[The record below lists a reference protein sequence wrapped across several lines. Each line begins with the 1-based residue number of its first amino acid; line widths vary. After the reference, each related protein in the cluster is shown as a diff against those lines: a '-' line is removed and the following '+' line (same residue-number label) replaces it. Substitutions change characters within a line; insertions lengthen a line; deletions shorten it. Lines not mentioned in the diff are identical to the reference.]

1 MLYKHLNK
9 MSDTINRGIRRY
21 IMEIYNTVANAHQPI
36 QTKQDGAQ
44 RIQTAESQL
53 NETSPSKQQKVDEN
67 ENEDKKYNEKEI
79 KKKLQEI
86 TEQLNKEMDTLNTT
100 IRFGFND
107 KVEEMYVS
115 VIDTKDNRVI
125 RQIPSEEAM
134 QLAVKMRELV
144 GMLFD
149 EKG

>member
-1 MLYKHLNK
+1 
-9 MSDTINRGIRRY
+9 
-21 IMEIYNTVANAHQPI
+21 MEIFNNVVNSSSQQPI
-36 QTKQDGAQ
+36 QTKVENTHRTSNTEEKMSETKKIEQQ
-44 RIQTAESQL
+44 RLDE
-53 NETSPSKQQKVDEN
+53 KEN
-67 ENEDKKYNEKEI
+67 EIDKISDEKEI

-86 TEQLNKEMDTLNTT
+86 TKQLNKEMDTLNTT

-107 KVEEMYVS
+107 KINEMYVS
-115 VIDTKDNRVI
+115 VIDTKDDRVI

-134 QLAVKMRELV
+134 RLAAKMRELV

>member
-1 MLYKHLNK
+1 
-9 MSDTINRGIRRY
+9 
-21 IMEIYNTVANAHQPI
+21 MEIFNNVVNSSSQQPI
-36 QTKQDGAQ
+36 QTKVENTHRTSNTEEKMSETKKIEQQ
-44 RIQTAESQL
+44 RLDE
-53 NETSPSKQQKVDEN
+53 KEN
-67 ENEDKKYNEKEI
+67 EMDKISDKKEI

-107 KVEEMYVS
+107 KINEMYVS
-115 VIDTKDNRVI
+115 VIDTKDDRVI

-134 QLAVKMRELV
+134 RLAAKMRELV

>member
-1 MLYKHLNK
+1 
-9 MSDTINRGIRRY
+9 
-21 IMEIYNTVANAHQPI
+21 V
-36 QTKQDGAQ
+36 KQKK
-44 RIQTAESQL
+44 TE
-53 NETSPSKQQKVDEN
+53 QQKLDEN
-67 ENEDKKYNEKEI
+67 EKEINKTSDDEKEI

-100 IRFGFND
+100 IRFGFDD
-107 KVEEMYVS
+107 KIDEMYVS
-115 VIDTKDNRVI
+115 VIDTKDNKVI

-134 QLAVKMRELV
+134 RLAAKMRELV

>member
-1 MLYKHLNK
+1 
-9 MSDTINRGIRRY
+9 
-21 IMEIYNTVANAHQPI
+21 MEIFNTVANTRQPI
-36 QTKQDGAQ
+36 QSKVESTHNTNIAETKK
-44 RIQTAESQL
+44 S
-53 NETSPSKQQKVDEN
+53 NQQKMDEQDN
-67 ENEDKKYNEKEI
+67 EVKKISDEKEI
-79 KKKLQEI
+79 KKKLKEI

-107 KVEEMYVS
+107 KISEMYVS

-134 QLAVKMRELV
+134 QLAAKMRELV

>member
-1 MLYKHLNK
+1 
-9 MSDTINRGIRRY
+9 
-21 IMEIYNTVANAHQPI
+21 MEILNNVTTTTSQQPVQAKMENTHRTVG
-36 QTKQDGAQ
+36 T
-44 RIQTAESQL
+44 EEEV
-53 NETSPSKQQKVDEN
+53 NETKKTDQQKIDEN
-67 ENEDKKYNEKEI
+67 ENDINKTSDEKEI

-100 IRFGFND
+100 IRFGFDD
-107 KVEEMYVS
+107 KIDEMYVS
-115 VIDTKDNRVI
+115 VIDTKDNKVI

-134 QLAVKMRELV
+134 RLAAKMRELV

>member
-1 MLYKHLNK
+1 LVGQDNEVKK
-9 MSDTINRGIRRY
+9 ISD
-21 IMEIYNTVANAHQPI
+21 
-36 QTKQDGAQ
+36 
-44 RIQTAESQL
+44 
-53 NETSPSKQQKVDEN
+53 
-67 ENEDKKYNEKEI
+67 EKEI
-79 KKKLQEI
+79 KKKLKEI

-107 KVEEMYVS
+107 KISEMYVS

-134 QLAVKMRELV
+134 QLAAKMRELV

>member
-1 MLYKHLNK
+1 
-9 MSDTINRGIRRY
+9 
-21 IMEIYNTVANAHQPI
+21 MEILNNVVTSQQPV
-36 QTKQDGAQ
+36 QTKIENTH
-44 RIQTAESQL
+44 RTL
-53 NETSPSKQQKVDEN
+53 NLQEEMGQIKKSDQQKIDEN
-67 ENEDKKYNEKEI
+67 ENEINKISDEKEI

-86 TEQLNKEMDTLNTT
+86 TDQLNKEMDTLNTT

-107 KVEEMYVS
+107 KTDEMYVS

-134 QLAVKMRELV
+134 RLAAKMRELV

>member
-1 MLYKHLNK
+1 MMFYKHLK
-9 MSDTINRGIRRY
+9 KDSDISFRSIGRY
-21 IMEIYNTVANAHQPI
+21 TMEIFKTVTNTQQPI
-36 QTKQDGAQ
+36 QSKMDSMHNNNITETKKSTQQKIDEQ
-44 RIQTAESQL
+44 E
-53 NETSPSKQQKVDEN
+53 NET
-67 ENEDKKYNEKEI
+67 KKISDEKEI

-86 TEQLNKEMDTLNTT
+86 TEQLNKEMDILNTT

-107 KVEEMYVS
+107 KISEMYVS

-134 QLAVKMRELV
+134 QLAAKMRELV

>member
-1 MLYKHLNK
+1 MEIFNTVTSVTNSQPSVTNNQHQTLQDESVNSANK
-9 MSDTINRGIRRY
+9 STINN
-21 IMEIYNTVANAHQPI
+21 ELEKTKKTDLQNT
-36 QTKQDGAQ
+36 
-44 RIQTAESQL
+44 
-53 NETSPSKQQKVDEN
+53 NEVDE
-67 ENEDKKYNEKEI
+67 EKEREKEI
-79 KKKLQEI
+79 KKKLEEI

-107 KVEEMYVS
+107 KVDEMYVS

-134 QLAVKMRELV
+134 KLAAKMRELV

>member
-1 MLYKHLNK
+1 
-9 MSDTINRGIRRY
+9 
-21 IMEIYNTVANAHQPI
+21 MEIYNTVANTHQPI
-36 QTKQDGAQ
+36 QTKTEGTQRAQTTETEMNEKNVSNQEKINEHDGEQ
-44 RIQTAESQL
+44 
-53 NETSPSKQQKVDEN
+53 
-67 ENEDKKYNEKEI
+67 KKYNENEI

-107 KVEEMYVS
+107 KVNEMYVS

-134 QLAVKMRELV
+134 QLAAKMRELV